1 MKKFYML
8 MVAMLCGAAAVA
20 QNELY
25 VPEITVKPGTTG
37 TLQICMRNTEPI
49 VGIAFKVQSVTG
61 IRVGGGV
68 LTKETDFSYVE
79 DRIDLDR
86 AKEIAKL
93 SAKKEAA
100 GNEEVYA
107 ALCEEIDEKGLNE
120 LYERS
125 KAGVFIFQ
133 PVQAALVAQDDAG
146 KLQWCAFAGNDGA
159 ILEIPVKVLD
169 TVEEKTYDLSLTQV
183 QVNSP
188 DASDVVQN
196 LTKDAPTVNFT
207 LKVGDP
213 TGINSINAEDSKA
226 PVYNLAGQRVSKAQ
240 QGVFI
245 QNGKKVAVK

>member
-1 MKKFYML
+1 MS
-8 MVAMLCGAAAVA
+8 
-20 QNELY
+20 
-25 VPEITVKPGTTG
+25 
-37 TLQICMRNTEPI
+37 
-49 VGIAFKVQSVTG
+49 VQSLACLFSSRFG
-61 IRVGGGV
+61 
-68 LTKETDFSYVE
+68 LLCSDFC
-79 DRIDLDR
+79 LH
-86 AKEIAKL
+86 
-93 SAKKEAA
+93 A
-100 GNEEVYA
+100 G
-107 ALCEEIDEKGLNE
+107 
-120 LYERS
+120 
-125 KAGVFIFQ
+125 
-133 PVQAALVAQDDAG
+133 
-146 KLQWCAFAGNDGA
+146 AFAGNDGA

-196 LTKDAPTVNFT
+196 LSKDAPTVNFT

>member
-37 TLQICMRNTEPI
+37 TLEICLRNTDPI
-49 VGIAFKVQSVTG
+49 VGLAFKISTVTG
-61 IRVGGGV
+61 IKFT
-68 LTKETDFSYVE
+68 TKATDFSFVE
-79 DRIDLDR
+79 SRLDVEK
-86 AKEIAKL
+86 AKENAKL
-93 SAKKEAA
+93 NAKKEAA
-100 GNEEVYA
+100 DDEEYQD
-107 ALCEEIDEKGLNE
+107 LCDEIDDMEAGDLF
-120 LYERS
+120 ERS
-125 KAGVFIFQ
+125 KSGVFIFQ
-133 PVQAALVAQDDAG
+133 PGQAALVAQNEAG
-146 KLQWCAFAGNDGA
+146 QLQWCAFAGNDGA
-159 ILEIPVKVLD
+159 ILTVPVTVAAD
-169 TVEEKTYDLSLTQV
+169 VEEKTYDLSLTQV

-196 LTKDAPTVNFT
+196 LSKDAPTVNFT